1 MISLFFWRCVWWM
14 IDYVKLFRL
23 IVIKFLVS
31 SRASGL
37 LDFAMPCGICC
48 FHFVERVRFILLTSF
63 SWDWKCKWRWDAS
76 DKEVCGSKYILEV
89 TSLVHFW
96 LFLAFHVIKMN
107 FNIYYCFSRNV
118 CLIIVFWVKTWG
130 YFCSSALKPCH
141 DGRCVMDRR
150 CEFCVFHLEIIQC
163 SFFIQFIFYESSWR
177 STWTRITWK
186 THLLTWACMRSTAR
200 RLSGMHP
207 RRSLL
212 VTASWNSGTMERRKI
227 SSDVSKGEHF
237 RML

>member
-118 CLIIVFWVKTWG
+118 CLIIVFFGENLRLFLLVCFEAVPRWPLCYGSAMWVLC
-130 YFCSSALKPCH
+130 FSSRNHP
-141 DGRCVMDRR
+141 M
-150 CEFCVFHLEIIQC
+150 
-163 SFFIQFIFYESSWR
+163 FIFHS
-177 STWTRITWK
+177 
-186 THLLTWACMRSTAR
+186 
-200 RLSGMHP
+200 
-207 RRSLL
+207 
-212 VTASWNSGTMERRKI
+212 V
-227 SSDVSKGEHF
+227 HF
-237 RML
+237 LWI